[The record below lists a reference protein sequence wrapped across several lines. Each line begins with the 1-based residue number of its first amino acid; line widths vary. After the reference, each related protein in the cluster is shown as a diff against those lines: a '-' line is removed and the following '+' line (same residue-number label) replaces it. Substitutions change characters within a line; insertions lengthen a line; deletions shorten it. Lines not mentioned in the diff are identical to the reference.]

1 MAEEQ
6 EYPRVLVPPKQSF
19 FLFGMRGVGK
29 STWARR
35 AFPQAHRIDLL
46 DEGVYQNILPNP
58 SLFRLEVEGVSP
70 GSWVI
75 VDEIQ
80 RMPNLLNYVHLLI
93 EEKKLRFVLL
103 GSSARKLKHAGV
115 NLLAGR
121 ALRKLTFPLLPEE
134 LAKDFDVERVLTI
147 GSLPLV
153 WQSPSPVETLEAYV
167 QLYLKEEIR
176 AEALVRNLPA
186 FSRFLPVAAVAHG
199 QVVNTSALARD
210 AAAARNTVEGYIEI
224 LEDTL
229 LAVRL
234 PAVEAKL
241 RVRERTHPKLYWVD
255 CGIVRAVKRYRG
267 AVTQEERGPLLEG
280 WVFSL
285 LRAYREIWPVYDEIF
300 YWSPAEAR
308 LTEVDFLLQRG
319 KMLIAIEVK
328 ATSRFSSAMLVGLK
342 AIGGLKGVVRRILV
356 YEGTRQLTTPEGIE
370 VLPVRSFLALL
381 ENQTL

>member
-1 MAEEQ
+1 MAEQ

-29 STWARR
+29 STWARQI
-35 AFPQAHRIDLL
+35 FPHAYRIDLL

-58 SLFRLEVEGVSP
+58 SLFRLELESSSA

-80 RMPNLLNYVHLLI
+80 RIPNLLNYVHLLI

-121 ALRKLTFPLLPEE
+121 ALRKLMFPLLPEE
-134 LAKDFDVERVLTI
+134 LANDFDLERVLTT

-153 WQSPSPVETLEAYV
+153 WQSESQSETLDAYV
-167 QLYLKEEIR
+167 QLYLKEEIK

-186 FSRFLPVAAVAHG
+186 FSRFLPVAAIAHG
-199 QVVNTSALARD
+199 QVINISSLARD
-210 AAAARNTVEGYIEI
+210 AGAARNTVEGYIEI

-229 LAVRL
+229 LATRL
-234 PAVEAKL
+234 PAFEARL

-255 CGIVRAVKRYRG
+255 CGLVRAVKKYRG

-280 WVFSL
+280 WIFSL
-285 LRAYREIWPVYDEIF
+285 LRTYQEIWPVYDEIS

-319 KMLIAIEVK
+319 KSFIAIEVK
-328 ATSRFSSAMLVGLK
+328 ATTRFSPSMLVGLK
-342 AIGGLKGVVRRILV
+342 AISALKGIKRRILV
-356 YEGTRQLTTPEGIE
+356 YEGTRQLSTPDGIE
-370 VLPVRSFLALL
+370 VLPIRSFAKLL
-381 ENQTL
+381 EEKTL